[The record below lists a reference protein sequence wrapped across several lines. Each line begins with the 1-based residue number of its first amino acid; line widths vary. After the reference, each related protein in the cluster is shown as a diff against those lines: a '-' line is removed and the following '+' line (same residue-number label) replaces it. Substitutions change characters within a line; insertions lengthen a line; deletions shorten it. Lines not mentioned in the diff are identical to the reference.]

1 MKISPDTKISEVLK
15 ENKEAI
21 EVIASVNKHFRKLK
35 NPFLRKTLGSRVS
48 IKEAASIGGVLPEEI
63 ISKLSEIGFEVED
76 IISKDKSSDE
86 DDSKDENFSI
96 PKDKVSIT
104 LDVRRRIEKG
114 KDPIKRIISSSQR
127 LDLDEY
133 MLVINKFEPLPII
146 HLLAERGFSSKVEK
160 LAEDEIHTYF
170 WKKEEKKDC
179 TDNEPK
185 TIRMVNLN
193 DFEARINEFE
203 SIKKIDVRHLE
214 MPEPMVRILEEIELI
229 TEDSALYVDHKQV
242 PQYLLPQL
250 EKRSFEAMA
259 HEIDSN
265 YIKLLIYIKK

>member
-1 MKISPDTKISEVLK
+1 MKISPDTKISEILK

-21 EVIASVNKHFRKLK
+21 EVIASVNKHFRKLR

-63 ISKLSEIGFEVED
+63 ISKLSEIGFEVENS
-76 IISKDKSSDE
+76 ISKHKSPEGKKYRDE
-86 DDSKDENFSI
+86 SFSI
-96 PKDKVSIT
+96 PKDKISIT
-104 LDVRRRIEKG
+104 LDVRRQIEKG
-114 KDPIKRIISSSQR
+114 KDPIKRIISSSQK
-127 LDLDEY
+127 LDTDEF

-146 HLLAERGFSSKVEK
+146 HLLGERGFSSKVEK

-170 WKKEEKKDC
+170 WKKEAKKDC
-179 TDNEPK
+179 ADNEPK
-185 TIRMVNLN
+185 TIRIVEL
-193 DFEARINEFE
+193 DEFEAKAGKFE

-229 TEDSALYVDHKQV
+229 TEDSALYVDHKKV

-265 YIKLLIYIKK
+265 YIKLLIYNKK